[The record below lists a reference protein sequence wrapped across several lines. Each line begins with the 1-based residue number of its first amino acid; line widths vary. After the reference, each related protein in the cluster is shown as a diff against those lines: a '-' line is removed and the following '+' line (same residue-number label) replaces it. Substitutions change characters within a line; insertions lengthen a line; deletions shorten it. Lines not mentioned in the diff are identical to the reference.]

1 MSGTPSPSLDAARA
15 FLYMDA
21 ARALLAGMVA
31 FGHAWALLIED
42 YRPTG
47 NLLVQF
53 AYFAADFGH
62 PSVILFFV
70 LSGFWIGRSVIA
82 SSAES
87 WSWRDYL
94 GARLT
99 RLMPVVVPALLLGGV
114 LDAIG
119 LWSGSSTHLG
129 RTDTYVLPASV
140 SPSLTLTSFVG
151 NIAFLQQILVPP
163 FGSNG
168 PLWSLAYEFW
178 YYIWFPALWLALRYR
193 RPSIALATVGM
204 GLLHPDLFVHFPV
217 WLAGVALVAM
227 HSWCERNPDRLLSA
241 RRWLWVPAAIAFM
254 VILFWS
260 RMGNYRGEDYALG
273 IAFAIL
279 ILGGL
284 LRRPPPLPGLAAF
297 GSFGH
302 RASFSLYVTHFP
314 LMAFI
319 AALTIGDQRLVPDA
333 IGGLVVLLAMLT
345 ALSVAWLFASVT
357 EANTDRIRG
366 WSARWF
372 GCRRDSSC
380 RFEAEHRQC

>member
-1 MSGTPSPSLDAARA
+1 MSGTPSPSPDAARA

-21 ARALLAGMVA
+21 ARALLAWMVA

-53 AYFAADFGH
+53 AYFAAGFGH
-62 PSVILFFV
+62 QSVVLFFV

-99 RLMPVVVPALLLGGV
+99 RLMPVVVSALLLGGV

-119 LWSGSSTHLG
+119 LLTGSSTHLA
-129 RTDTYVLPASV
+129 RTDSYVLPASV
-140 SPSLTLTSFVG
+140 ERSLTLTSFAG

-193 RPSIALATVGM
+193 RVSIALATLGIGV
-204 GLLHPDLFVHFPV
+204 LHPDLFVHFPV

-227 HSWCERNPDRLLSA
+227 HSWCERNPNRLSSA
-241 RRWLWVPAAIAFM
+241 RRRLWAPAAGSFLA
-254 VILFWS
+254 VLFWS
-260 RMGNYRGEDYALG
+260 RTGDYRGEDYALG
-273 IAFAIL
+273 IAFAML
-279 ILGGL
+279 LFGGL
-284 LRRPPPLPGLAAF
+284 LRGPPPIPGLTAL
-297 GSFGH
+297 GSFGR

-314 LMAFI
+314 LMAFV
-319 AALTIGDQRLVPDA
+319 AALTIDDQRLA
-333 IGGLVVLLAMLT
+333 ANTIGGLTVMLAMLM
-345 ALSVAWLFASVT
+345 AMIIAWLFASVT
-357 EANTDRIRG
+357 EANTGRIRS
-366 WSARWF
+366 WLARWLV
-372 GCRRDSSC
+372 CRGHASHR
-380 RFEAEHRQC
+380 REAEQPQC